1 MKIILALVLIG
12 AMYLSANAQQPASVL
27 GYGSTT
33 CGTWIVERRAG
44 SYSPV
49 ALHAWITGYLSGAAP
64 SGSSTLLERNDEA
77 IIDGWIDNYCYGH
90 PPATLWEAT
99 AALAKELLRYRA
111 KNTN

>member
-1 MKIILALVLIG
+1 MKLILASLLIG
-12 AMYLSANAQQPASVL
+12 AMCLSANAQQPAGAL

-33 CGTWIVERRAG
+33 CSTWIVERRAG

-64 SGSSTLLERNDEA
+64 TGSPTLLERNDEA
-77 IIDGWIDNYCYGH
+77 FIDGWIDNYCYGH
-90 PPATLWEAT
+90 QLATLSEAT

-111 KNTN
+111 KNSN